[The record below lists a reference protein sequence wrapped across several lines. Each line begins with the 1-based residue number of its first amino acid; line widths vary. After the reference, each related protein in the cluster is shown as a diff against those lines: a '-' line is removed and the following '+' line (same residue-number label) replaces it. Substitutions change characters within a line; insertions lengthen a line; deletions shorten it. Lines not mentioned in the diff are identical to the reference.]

1 MSCARAES
9 LTSGNIIILA
19 DPCKDNTFA
28 RIEAYLTNFFD
39 RLSKIQGAVENLQ
52 NEIRSVVDVIGDT
65 ITGFVNKMLGS
76 LNDKLAELIPKAI
89 NGLEDFLIGTG
100 RTIPEII
107 AIELP
112 LIPAVKAL
120 FDGLFCA
127 AKKVLDSAKD
137 VLTDLITGAVK
148 NVLNAASC
156 VVENIIG
163 GFTNNLVNIV
173 DSIVGPLL
181 GPITGILGKFFGDFN
196 VKDFLLT
203 GINAVRK
210 IQNLFQ
216 CDEEK
221 ICPAT
226 SKYKIDQGPL
236 KDMSEEDQDSAF
248 NRIFSGVALS
258 QGAKN
263 LQSDFEKKYGKW
275 SVFGAPL
282 GEASDLGP
290 CNFGNITECGLPT
303 ATIFGGDGFGAAGN
317 VILGNI
323 IENVDTE
330 DALGSVK
337 KVGSIVGVDIT
348 SPGQGYLNTP
358 LISFQDGCNKGY
370 GAYGRCIVDRN
381 PSSPTYGQITGVV
394 MISEGE
400 NYPADIDELPLYVKN
415 VIVEDGG
422 QNYLD
427 DDTID
432 NFDITVT
439 DGKITSVSPK
449 VGFAYNGLPD
459 LNINSDTGF
468 GAVLRP
474 IMSVVTPAQ
483 QTEVIQVI
491 DCIS

>member
-9 LTSGNIIILA
+9 LTSGNIIISA

-39 RLSKIQGAVENLQ
+39 RLSKIQGAVDNLQ
-52 NEIRSVVDVIGDT
+52 NEIRSVVKVIGDT
-65 ITGFVNKMLGS
+65 ITGFVNKILGS
-76 LNDKLAELIPKAI
+76 LNDKIAELIPKAI
-89 NGLEDFLIGTG
+89 QAFENFLLGTG
-100 RTIPEII
+100 RTPVEII
-107 AIELP
+107 AIETP
-112 LIPAVKAL
+112 LIPAVKKL
-120 FDGLFCA
+120 LDGIFCA
-127 AKKVLDSAKD
+127 ATKVMKGAKD
-137 VLTDLITGAVK
+137 ALTDLITGAVK
-148 NVLNAASC
+148 NVLNASAC

-163 GFTNNLVNIV
+163 GFTNNLINTI

-181 GPITGILGKFFGDFN
+181 GPITGILGTFFKFDLKN
-196 VKDFLLT
+196 FLLT

-210 IQNLFQ
+210 IQNLFE

-221 ICPAT
+221 ICPAST
-226 SKYKIDQGPL
+226 KYKIDQGPL

-248 NRIFSGVALS
+248 NKVFSGVALS

-290 CNFGNITECGLPT
+290 CNFGNVTECGLPT

-317 VILGNI
+317 VILGKI

-330 DALGSVK
+330 DAVGSVIK
-337 KVGSIVGVDIT
+337 TGSIVGVDIT
-348 SPGQGYLNTP
+348 NPGQGYTDTP

-381 PSSPTYGQITGVV
+381 PFSPTYGQITGVTI
-394 MISEGE
+394 ISEGE
-400 NYPADIDELPLYVKN
+400 NYPAEIDELPLYIKSV
-415 VIVEDGG
+415 VIEDPGS
-422 QNYLD
+422 NYEE
-427 DDTID
+427 DDTVEGLDLTIR
-432 NFDITVT
+432 
-439 DGKITSVSPK
+439 DGRVVAATIKP
-449 VGFAYNGLPD
+449 GFGYNGLPD

-474 IMSVVTPAQ
+474 IMTVATP
-483 QTEVIQVI
+483 QTEIVQVI
-491 DCIS
+491 DCVSR

>member
-9 LTSGNIIILA
+9 LTSGNIIISA

-39 RLSKIQGAVENLQ
+39 RLSKIQGAVDNLQ
-52 NEIRSVVDVIGDT
+52 NEIRSVVKVIGDT
-65 ITGFVNKMLGS
+65 ITGFVNKILGS
-76 LNDKLAELIPKAI
+76 LNDKIAELIPKAMQAF
-89 NGLEDFLIGTG
+89 EKFLIGIG

-107 AIELP
+107 AIETP
-112 LIPAVKAL
+112 LIPAVKKL
-120 FDGLFCA
+120 LDGIFCA
-127 AKKVLDSAKD
+127 ATKVIKGAKD
-137 VLTDLITGAVK
+137 ALTDLITGAVK
-148 NVLNAASC
+148 NVLNASAC

-163 GFTNNLVNIV
+163 GFTNNLINTI

-181 GPITGILGKFFGDFN
+181 GPITGILGTFFKFDLKN
-196 VKDFLLT
+196 FLVT

-210 IQNLFQ
+210 IQNLFE

-221 ICPAT
+221 ICPAST
-226 SKYKIDQGPL
+226 KYKIDQGPL

-248 NRIFSGVALS
+248 NEVFSGVALS

-290 CNFGNITECGLPT
+290 CNFGNVTECGLPT

-317 VILGNI
+317 VILGKI

-330 DALGSVK
+330 DAVGSVIK
-337 KVGSIVGVDIT
+337 TGSIVGVDIT
-348 SPGQGYLNTP
+348 NPGQGYLDTP

-400 NYPADIDELPLYVKN
+400 NYPADIGELPLYIKDV
-415 VIVEDGG
+415 VIEDPGS
-422 QNYLD
+422 NYEE
-427 DDTID
+427 DDTVEGLDLTIR
-432 NFDITVT
+432 
-439 DGKITSVSPK
+439 DGRVVAATIKP
-449 VGFAYNGLPD
+449 GFGYNGLPD

-474 IMSVVTPAQ
+474 IMTVATP
-483 QTEVIQVI
+483 QTEIVQVI